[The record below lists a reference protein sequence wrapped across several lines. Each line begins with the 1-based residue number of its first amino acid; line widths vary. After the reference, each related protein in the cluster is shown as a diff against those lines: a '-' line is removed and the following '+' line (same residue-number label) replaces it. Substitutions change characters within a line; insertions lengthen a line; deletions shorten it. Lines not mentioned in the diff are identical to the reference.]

1 LPYGTRYEFL
11 SLLALHIRVEIQVY
25 FIISKIEK
33 RNIVR
38 NYLFAILICFLS
50 VNSSCTAQTDMKV
63 IPAAEREQLYLPLLK
78 GKSVGVVGNQS
89 SLVGNQHLV
98 DFLDSKNIKIQRI
111 FSPEHG
117 FRGNADAG
125 EKIKN
130 SKDVKTG
137 IPIVSL
143 YGKHFKPSAEE
154 VSDIDVMIFDI
165 QDVGIRFYT
174 YISTLHY
181 VMEICAEENIPLI
194 VLDRPN
200 PNAHYIDGPV
210 LDEKY
215 SSFVGM
221 HPVPVV
227 YGLTIGEYAKMIN
240 GESWLKGNIKCELT
254 VISCKNWSRN
264 QIYDLPVKPS
274 PNLPNT
280 LSVALYPSLCFFEGT
295 PVSAGRG
302 TDYPFQ
308 CFGHP
313 KMNQGSYSFTPRSIP
328 GASKYPKFK
337 GEKCY
342 GVDLSKISLE
352 EFRKKKA
359 LDLSFLLNAYQQL
372 YSNTKFFN
380 TFFKNLAGTNQ
391 LRKQIEKG
399 MTEEEIRS
407 SWQKDLK
414 AFKNIRKK
422 YLIYPD
428 WE

>member
-1 LPYGTRYEFL
+1 MSISCAQQNELKILPGAENTQDYL
-11 SLLALHIRVEIQVY
+11 SLLQ
-25 FIISKIEK
+25 
-33 RNIVR
+33 
-38 NYLFAILICFLS
+38 
-50 VNSSCTAQTDMKV
+50 
-63 IPAAEREQLYLPLLK
+63 

-89 SLVGNQHLV
+89 SLVGNQHLI
-98 DFLDSKNIKIQRI
+98 DFLVERNIKIQRI

-117 FRGNADAG
+117 FRGIADAG

-137 IPIVSL
+137 ISIVSL
-143 YGKHFKPSAEE
+143 YGKHFKPSEEE
-154 VSDIDVMIFDI
+154 VKDIDIMVFDI
-165 QDVGIRFYT
+165 QDVGVRFYT

-181 VMEICAEENIPLI
+181 VMEICAEQNIPLI

-200 PNAHYIDGPV
+200 PNAHYVDGPV
-210 LDEKY
+210 LEKKY
-215 SSFVGM
+215 ASFVGM

-240 GESWLKGNIKCELT
+240 GESWLKDNLKCDLT
-254 VISCKNWSRN
+254 VIPCKNWHRN

-274 PNLPNT
+274 PNLPNA
-280 LSVALYPSLCFFEGT
+280 LSIALYPSLCFFEGT

-313 KMNQGSYSFTPRSIP
+313 KMRQEGFSFTPRSIP

-337 GEKCY
+337 GKVCY
-342 GVDLSKISLE
+342 GYDLSNYNLE
-352 EFRKKKA
+352 EFRKRKS
-359 LDLSFLLNAYQQL
+359 LDLSFLIKAYQQL
-372 YSNTKFFN
+372 HASTKFFN
-380 TFFKNLAGTNQ
+380 TFFRNLAGTNQ
-391 LRKQIEKG
+391 LRLQIEKG
-399 MTEEEIRS
+399 MSEEEIRAT
-407 SWQKDLK
+407 WQEDLK

>member
-1 LPYGTRYEFL
+1 MCLFIVSISCAQQNALKT
-11 SLLALHIRVEIQVY
+11 LAG
-25 FIISKIEK
+25 
-33 RNIVR
+33 
-38 NYLFAILICFLS
+38 
-50 VNSSCTAQTDMKV
+50 
-63 IPAAEREQLYLPLLK
+63 AENTKDYLPLLQ

-89 SLVGNQHLV
+89 SLVGNQHLI
-98 DFLDSKNIKIQRI
+98 DFLVERNIKIQRI

-117 FRGNADAG
+117 FRGIADAG

-137 IPIVSL
+137 ISIVSL
-143 YGKHFKPSAEE
+143 YGKHFKPSEEE
-154 VSDIDVMIFDI
+154 VKDIDIMVFDI
-165 QDVGIRFYT
+165 QDVGVRFYT

-181 VMEICAEENIPLI
+181 VMEICAEQNIPLI

-200 PNAHYIDGPV
+200 PNAHYVDGPV
-210 LDEKY
+210 LEKKY
-215 SSFVGM
+215 ASFVGM

-240 GESWLKGNIKCELT
+240 GESWLKENLKCDLT
-254 VISCKNWSRN
+254 VIPCKNWHRN

-274 PNLPNT
+274 PNLPNA
-280 LSVALYPSLCFFEGT
+280 LSIALYPSLCFFEGT

-313 KMNQGSYSFTPRSIP
+313 KMRQEGYSFTPRSIP

-337 GEKCY
+337 GKVCY
-342 GVDLSKISLE
+342 GYDLSNYNLE
-352 EFRKKKA
+352 EFRKRKS
-359 LDLSFLLNAYQQL
+359 LDLSFLIKAYQQL
-372 YSNTKFFN
+372 HASTKFFN
-380 TFFKNLAGTNQ
+380 TFFRNLAGANQ
-391 LRKQIEKG
+391 LRLQIEKG
-399 MTEEEIRS
+399 MSEEEIRAT
-407 SWQKDLK
+407 WQEDLK

>member
-1 LPYGTRYEFL
+1 MNLDILDCYILFKIERSYIVRAYLYTILMCLFIVSISCAQQNELKILPGAENTQDYL
-11 SLLALHIRVEIQVY
+11 SLLQ
-25 FIISKIEK
+25 
-33 RNIVR
+33 
-38 NYLFAILICFLS
+38 
-50 VNSSCTAQTDMKV
+50 
-63 IPAAEREQLYLPLLK
+63 

-89 SLVGNQHLV
+89 SLVGNQHLI
-98 DFLDSKNIKIQRI
+98 DFLVERNIKIQRI

-117 FRGNADAG
+117 FRGIADAG

-137 IPIVSL
+137 ISIVSL
-143 YGKHFKPSAEE
+143 YGKHFKPSEEE
-154 VSDIDVMIFDI
+154 VKDIDIMVFDI
-165 QDVGIRFYT
+165 QDVGVRFYT

-181 VMEICAEENIPLI
+181 VMEICAEQNIPLI

-200 PNAHYIDGPV
+200 PNAHYVDGPV
-210 LDEKY
+210 LEKKY
-215 SSFVGM
+215 ASFVGM

-240 GESWLKGNIKCELT
+240 GESWLKDNLKCDLT
-254 VISCKNWSRN
+254 VIPCKNWHRN

-274 PNLPNT
+274 PNLPNA
-280 LSVALYPSLCFFEGT
+280 LSIALYPSLCFFEGT

-313 KMNQGSYSFTPRSIP
+313 KMRQEGFSFTPRSIP

-337 GEKCY
+337 GKVCY
-342 GVDLSKISLE
+342 GYDLSNYNLQD
-352 EFRKKKA
+352 FRNRKA
-359 LDLSFLLNAYQQL
+359 LDLSFLIKAYQQL
-372 YSNTKFFN
+372 HASTKFFN
-380 TFFKNLAGTNQ
+380 TFFRNLAGTNQ
-391 LRKQIEKG
+391 LRLQIEKG
-399 MTEEEIRS
+399 MSEEEIRAT
-407 SWQKDLK
+407 WQEDLK